1 MNTLF
6 TSGTRFMT
14 GSFESIVLSDIIDRI
29 NDFLCDDYEYS
40 IEIGTDSQKVAN
52 KVKFVTAIVVH
63 KKGKG
68 GIFFYHPAICD
79 NIHTLSEKIYMETGL
94 SINCA
99 TELLNL
105 FVRNNILHNITI
117 HCDVG
122 ENGKTR
128 ELIKGIVGYVTSAGF
143 PCLIKPDA
151 TTASCIADRF
161 SK

>member
-1 MNTLF
+1 MDTVF
-6 TSGTRFMT
+6 TKDTRFMT

-29 NDFLCDDYEYS
+29 DDFLCDDYEYS
-40 IEIGTDSQKVAN
+40 IEIGTDSQRGAN

-68 GIFFYHPAICD
+68 GIFFYHPVISD
-79 NIHTLSEKIYMETGL
+79 KIHTLSDRIYMETGM

-99 TELLNL
+99 TVLLDL
-105 FVRNNILHNITI
+105 FVQNNVLHNITI

-122 ENGKTR
+122 ENGKTK

>member
-1 MNTLF
+1 MSTLF
-6 TSGTRFMT
+6 TKNTRFMT
-14 GSFESIVLSDIIDRI
+14 GSFESIVLSDIIYRI
-29 NDFLCDDYEYS
+29 NDFLCDGYEYS
-40 IEIGTDSQKVAN
+40 IEIGTDSQRAAN

-68 GIFFYHPAICD
+68 GIFFYHPVIND
-79 NIHTLSEKIYMETGL
+79 NIHTLSDRIYMETGM

-99 TELLNL
+99 TELLDL
-105 FVRNNILHNITI
+105 FVQNNVLHNITI

-128 ELIKGIVGYVTSAGF
+128 ELIKGIVGYVTAAGF